1 VSARASRGE
10 GSGRILAIETS
21 CDETA
26 VAIVERG
33 RSIHADVVASQVALH
48 AATGGI
54 VPEVAARAHLRW
66 MIPVLDEA
74 CRRGGAEG
82 LAGIEAIAVTEGP
95 GLAGSLLVG
104 VTLARTLAW
113 LHDLP
118 LVPVNHHEGHLYAAW
133 LRDAGEPEQPEPE
146 LPCIGL
152 VVSGGHTFLVLVR
165 DHLDYIRLGG
175 TVDDAAGEAFDKVG
189 RLLGLA
195 YPGGPA
201 IAAAAGR
208 AVRHDRRFPRA
219 WLGDSDDFSF
229 SGLKTA
235 ARRAVAEA
243 LGGSPGTVEPDGA
256 ALPADVVAELSWA
269 FQDAVV
275 DVLATKT
282 IRAARRHGVRSI
294 VLGGGVAA
302 NQALR
307 DRVAG
312 GAHALGVP
320 LIVPRPGL
328 CTDNAAMI
336 GAAGWRRYLAGVRAG
351 LDLDARPSLRL
362 AA

>member
-1 VSARASRGE
+1 MT
-10 GSGRILAIETS
+10 SGRILAIETS

-33 RSIHADVVASQVALH
+33 RRIHADVVASQVALH
-48 AATGGI
+48 AETGGI

-66 MIPVLDEA
+66 MIPVLEEA
-74 CRRGGAEG
+74 CRRAGAED
-82 LAGIEAIAVTEGP
+82 LSGIEAIAVTEGP

-104 VTLARTLAW
+104 ITMARTLAW

-133 LRDAGEPEQPEPE
+133 LLDPDEPERPEPQ

-152 VVSGGHTFLVLVR
+152 VVSGGHTFVVLIR
-165 DHLDYIRLGG
+165 DHLDYVRLGG
-175 TVDDAAGEAFDKVG
+175 TIDDAAGEAFDKVG

-201 IAAAAGR
+201 IAAAATR
-208 AVRHDRRFPRA
+208 ATRHDRRFPRA
-219 WLGDSDDFSF
+219 WMGDSDDFSF

-235 ARRAVAEA
+235 ARRAVIEA
-243 LGGSPGTVEPDGA
+243 LGVAPDTGEPDGG
-256 ALPADVVAELSWA
+256 ALPTDVVAELAWA
-269 FQDAVV
+269 FQDSVT

-282 IRAARRHGVRSI
+282 LRAAQRHGARSI
-294 VLGGGVAA
+294 VMGGGVAA

-307 DRVAG
+307 VRMAD
-312 GAHALGVP
+312 GAATLGIP
-320 LIVPRPGL
+320 LVVPRPGL

-336 GAAGWRRYLAGVRAG
+336 GAAGWRRYLAGARAG
-351 LDLDARPSLRL
+351 ADLDARPSLRL

>member
-1 VSARASRGE
+1 M
-10 GSGRILAIETS
+10 L
-21 CDETA
+21 
-26 VAIVERG
+26 
-33 RSIHADVVASQVALH
+33 
-48 AATGGI
+48 
-54 VPEVAARAHLRW
+54 
-66 MIPVLDEA
+66 PVLDEA
-74 CRRGGAEG
+74 VRRADTPG
-82 LAGIEAIAVTEGP
+82 LAGIDAIAVTEGP

-104 VTLARTLAW
+104 ITLARTLAW

-133 LRDAGEPEQPEPE
+133 LLDPDEPERPEPP
-146 LPCIGL
+146 LPAVGL
-152 VVSGGHTFLVLVR
+152 VVSGGHTFLVLTR
-165 DHLDYIRLGG
+165 DHLDHVRLGG

-189 RLLGLA
+189 RLLGLP

-201 IAAAAGR
+201 IAAAAAR
-208 AVRHDRRFPRA
+208 ATRRDRRFPRA

-235 ARRAVAEA
+235 ARRAVAEL
-243 LGGSPGTVEPDGA
+243 LGEDPDTFDPDGVT
-256 ALPADVVAELSWA
+256 LPEAEVAELAWA
-269 FQDAVV
+269 FQDSVV

-282 IRAARRHGVRSI
+282 LRAAQRTGARSI

-302 NQALR
+302 NLALR
-307 DRVAG
+307 ERVAG
-312 GAHALGVP
+312 GAAALGVP

-351 LDLDARPSLRL
+351 PDLDARPSLRL